1 MLLKNKLLIMTNDE
15 LNEFIDQD
23 NLQHSTQQLFEEQ
36 QIRTLGTLIELRNEL
51 DKLTEKL
58 NKQITFEQAKYFGI
72 Y

>member
-1 MLLKNKLLIMTNDE
+1 MTNDE